1 MNLDT
6 ARKVNLLEF
15 LEEEHP
21 DVTPPPDDA
30 SETWSEAKIRHYYTS
45 GGSSVAPTSLS
56 NTLTPQQNIKIPE
69 TTPPRDT
76 SPLISAVHLP
86 ESQPTSNIQT
96 GQNVASNPNS
106 STVSEPFGATTVVD
120 KTKGDAWPKPPAAA
134 SPELSAQAASQP
146 GGGVVQTEHP
156 DQEQRNAPLALV
168 RNQIAATV
176 AGYRA
181 AVIADGIPY
190 RWVGKI
196 VITLSAISYLWVF
209 HMGQP
214 RDSKCPTTRF
224 FLSYKPMSK
233 SSDV

>member
-1 MNLDT
+1 MDLDT

-30 SETWSEAKIRHYYTS
+30 AETWSEAKIRLHYAS
-45 GGSSVAPTSLS
+45 GHTYVAPTSL
-56 NTLTPQQNIKIPE
+56 NITLTPQQNMKIPE
-69 TTPPRDT
+69 TTPPPDT

-86 ESQPTSNIQT
+86 ESHPTSSVQT
-96 GQNVASNPNS
+96 GQNPASNYKS
-106 STVSEPFGATTVVD
+106 STVSEPVGVTTVVD
-120 KTKGDAWPKPPAAA
+120 KTKGDAWPKPPAAVV
-134 SPELSAQAASQP
+134 SPELSPQATSQP

-181 AVIADGIPY
+181 AVIADGIPF

-196 VITLSAISYLWVF
+196 L
-209 HMGQP
+209 
-214 RDSKCPTTRF
+214 
-224 FLSYKPMSK
+224 
-233 SSDV
+233 